1 MVKEDFIKNWPD
13 PANAIS
19 PAEAAA
25 IYLKHQPLTLKY
37 VESITKVPIPTWGE
51 DLLSAIQN

>member
-1 MVKEDFIKNWPD
+1 MVKEDFTKNWPD

-19 PAEAAA
+19 PAEAVA

-51 DLLSAIQN
+51 DLLSAV